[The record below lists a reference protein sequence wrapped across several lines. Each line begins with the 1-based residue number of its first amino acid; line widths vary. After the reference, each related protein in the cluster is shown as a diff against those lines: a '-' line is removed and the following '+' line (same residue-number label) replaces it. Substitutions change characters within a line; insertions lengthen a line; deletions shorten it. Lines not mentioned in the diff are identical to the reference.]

1 MGSADA
7 TSDVDALGDT
17 ALEESAEDNV
27 DLERLVPSDS
37 DEVCLIIRKFHYL
50 FFTVLYILPLFTHSP
65 RSFQWESFSS
75 W

>member
-7 TSDVDALGDT
+7 TSDVDALGD
-17 ALEESAEDNV
+17 AVLEESAEDNV
-27 DLERLVPSDS
+27 DLERLVLSDS

-65 RSFQWESFSS
+65 RSWGRGDFSS
-75 W
+75 